1 MQFNPDYDK
10 QVQKVYFSKKW
21 NNENF
26 HPVTFNNSK
35 VLTCFTQNHIGLLM
49 DQRLNFNQGR
59 RSRRGHGDTGP
70 PVLN

>member
-26 HPVTFNNSK
+26 RPVTFNNSK

-49 DQRLNFNQGR
+49 DQRLNFN
-59 RSRRGHGDTGP
+59 
-70 PVLN
+70 